1 MSNNKDFLKAFNKAF
16 SKNGTDAARK
26 ASDPQAYKGEVI
38 EFPSLTL
45 GDASHYWGLPLGKIT
60 QFHGP
65 EGCGKTF
72 FAMLMVKQA
81 QDKYPGSSV
90 VWFDAEY
97 SFNETWAK
105 NLGID
110 TDRLV
115 IVPENNAAVIFTM
128 ICGRS
133 NDQGKKIDLGI
144 LDHVGGKTLDC
155 KLIVLDSI
163 ANLIYPIEE
172 NRGFDEQEM
181 AAGARFLM
189 KGMKRTTPMLAETG
203 TSFLCI
209 NQAREKIGERI
220 PTLTYPGG
228 RPYRHTLSLAVLF
241 KASGSKDG
249 QIQSENERKQGHK
262 ILATVEKTRAGPDK
276 WKSEFWLDFSKGVVN
291 RGAEAAMLGDAY
303 GIISRPNAVTWIYED
318 LTVKGKDAFAA
329 ALEARPDL
337 VEKLIAHIQE
347 IKTSGNGRP
356 AVLSEDDTGPVSDF
370 EVGDSG
376 EVA

>member
-1 MSNNKDFLKAFNKAF
+1 MSNKEFLKAFNKTFA
-16 SKNGTDAARK
+16 KNGTDAARK

-38 EFPSLTL
+38 DFPSLTL

-65 EGCGKTF
+65 EGSGKTF

-81 QDKYPGSSV
+81 QEKYPGSSV

-97 SFNETWAK
+97 SFSEAWAK

-110 TDRLV
+110 IERL
-115 IVPENNAAVIFTM
+115 IIIPENNAATIFTM
-128 ICGRS
+128 ICGRT

-144 LDHVGGKTLDC
+144 LDHVAAKSLDC
-155 KLIVLDSI
+155 KLVVLDSI

-203 TSFLCI
+203 TAFLCI
-209 NQAREKIGERI
+209 NQAREKIGERV

-241 KASGSKDG
+241 KASAAKDG
-249 QIQSENERKQGHK
+249 QIQSEDERKQGHK

-303 GIISRPNAVTWIYED
+303 GLISRPNATMWHYED
-318 LTVKGKDAFAA
+318 LSVKGKDAFAV

-337 VEKLIAHIQE
+337 VEKLVAKIRD
-347 IKTSGNGRP
+347 IKQSGNGRP
-356 AVLSEDDTGPVSDF
+356 AVLSEDDAGPVSDF
-370 EVGDSG
+370 EVEDTAES
-376 EVA
+376 A

>member
-1 MSNNKDFLKAFNKAF
+1 MSNKEFLKAFNKTFA
-16 SKNGTDAARK
+16 KNGSDAARR

-38 EFPSLTL
+38 EFPSLSL

-97 SFNETWAK
+97 SFNEAWAK

-110 TDRLV
+110 IERLV
-115 IVPENNAAVIFTM
+115 IVSENNAATIFTM
-128 ICGRS
+128 LCGRT

-144 LDHVGGKTLDC
+144 LDHIAQKSLDC
-155 KLIVLDSI
+155 KLVVLDSI

-172 NRGFDEQEM
+172 NRGFEEQEM

-189 KGMKRTTPMLAETG
+189 KGMKRTTPMLADTG
-203 TSFLCI
+203 TAFLCI

-241 KASGSKDG
+241 KASGAKDG
-249 QIQSENERKQGHK
+249 QIQSDDERKLGHK
-262 ILATVEKTRAGPDK
+262 ILATVEKTRGGPDK
-276 WKSEFWLDFSKGVVN
+276 WKSEFWLDFAKGVVN
-291 RGAEAAMLGDAY
+291 RGAEAAMLGSAY
-303 GIISRPNAVTWIYED
+303 GLISRPNAVSWIYED
-318 LTVKGKDAFAA
+318 LNIKGKDAFAA

-337 VEKLIAHIQE
+337 IDKLVTKIRE
-347 IKTSGNGRP
+347 IKQSGNGRA
-356 AVLSEDDTGPVSDF
+356 AVLSEDDSGPVSDF
-370 EVGDSG
+370 AVDDAEVSQ
-376 EVA
+376 

>member
-1 MSNNKDFLKAFNKAF
+1 MSNNKEFLKAFNKAF

-26 ASDPQAYKGEVI
+26 ASDPQAYKGEII

-97 SFNETWAK
+97 SFNEAWAK

-110 TDRLV
+110 IDRLI
-115 IVPENNAAVIFTM
+115 IVPENNAATIFTM
-128 ICGRS
+128 ICGRA

-144 LDHVGGKTLDC
+144 LDHVAQKTLDC

-172 NRGFDEQEM
+172 NRGFEEQEM

-203 TSFLCI
+203 TAFLCI

-249 QIQSENERKQGHK
+249 QIQSEDERKQGHK
-262 ILATVEKTRAGPDK
+262 ILATVEKTRGGPDK

-318 LTVKGKDAFAA
+318 LNVKGKDAFAA

-337 VEKLIAHIQE
+337 VDKLITRIRD
-347 IKTSGNGRP
+347 IKSSGNGRA
-356 AVLSEDDTGPVSDF
+356 AVLSEDDSGPVSDF
-370 EVGDSG
+370 EVGEAG
-376 EVA
+376 ESA

>member
-1 MSNNKDFLKAFNKAF
+1 MSNNKEFLKAFNKAF

-26 ASDPQAYKGEVI
+26 ASDPQAYKGEII

-97 SFNETWAK
+97 SFNEAWAK

-110 TDRLV
+110 IDRLI
-115 IVPENNAAVIFTM
+115 IVPENNAATIFTM
-128 ICGRS
+128 ICGRA

-144 LDHVGGKTLDC
+144 LDHVAQKTLDC

-172 NRGFDEQEM
+172 NRGFEEQEM

-203 TSFLCI
+203 TAFLCI

-249 QIQSENERKQGHK
+249 QIQSEDERKQGHK

-318 LTVKGKDAFAA
+318 LNVKGKDAFAA

-337 VEKLIAHIQE
+337 VEKLITRIRD
-347 IKTSGNGRP
+347 IKSSGNGRA
-356 AVLSEDDTGPVSDF
+356 AVLSEDDSGPVSDF
-370 EVGDSG
+370 EAG
-376 EVA
+376 EAGESA

>member
-1 MSNNKDFLKAFNKAF
+1 MSSNKDFLKAFNKAF
-16 SKNGTDAARK
+16 AKNGTDAARK

-110 TDRLV
+110 IERLI
-115 IVPENNAAVIFTM
+115 IVPENNAATIFTM
-128 ICGRS
+128 ICGRA

-144 LDHVGGKTLDC
+144 LDHISQKTLDC

-189 KGMKRTTPMLAETG
+189 KGMKRTTPMLADTG
-203 TSFLCI
+203 TAFLCI

-249 QIQSENERKQGHK
+249 QIQSEDERKQGHK

-303 GIISRPNAVTWIYED
+303 GIVSRPNAITWIYED
-318 LTVKGKDAFAA
+318 LNVKGKDAFAA

-337 VEKLIAHIQE
+337 VEKLVASIRE
-347 IKTSGNGRP
+347 IKSSGNGRS
-356 AVLSEDDTGPVSDF
+356 AVLSEDDSGPVSDF
-370 EVGDSG
+370 EAGEPG

>member
-1 MSNNKDFLKAFNKAF
+1 MSNNKEFLKAFNKAF

-97 SFNETWAK
+97 SFNEAWAK

-115 IVPENNAAVIFTM
+115 IVPENNAATIFTM

-144 LDHVGGKTLDC
+144 LDHVAGKTLDC

-203 TSFLCI
+203 TAFLCI

-249 QIQSENERKQGHK
+249 QIQSEDERKQGHK

-318 LTVKGKDAFAA
+318 LNVKGKDAFAA
-329 ALEARPDL
+329 ALEARPEL
-337 VEKLIAHIQE
+337 VEKLVARIQE
-347 IKTSGNGRP
+347 IKSSGNGRA

-370 EVGDSG
+370 EAGDNG
-376 EVA
+376 EAA

>member
-1 MSNNKDFLKAFNKAF
+1 MSNNKEFLKAFNKAF

-26 ASDPQAYKGEVI
+26 ASDPQAYKGEII

-97 SFNETWAK
+97 SFNEAWAK

-110 TDRLV
+110 IDRLI
-115 IVPENNAAVIFTM
+115 IVPENNAATIFTM
-128 ICGRS
+128 ICGRA

-144 LDHVGGKTLDC
+144 LDHVAQKTLDC

-172 NRGFDEQEM
+172 NRGFEEQEM

-203 TSFLCI
+203 TAFLCI

-249 QIQSENERKQGHK
+249 QIQSEDERKQGHK

-318 LTVKGKDAFAA
+318 LNVKGKDAFAA

-337 VEKLIAHIQE
+337 VDKLITRIRD
-347 IKTSGNGRP
+347 IKSNGNGRA
-356 AVLSEDDTGPVSDF
+356 AVLSEDDSGPVSDF
-370 EVGDSG
+370 EVGEAG
-376 EVA
+376 ESA